1 MDVEATGFK
10 CGFDLLLIFAA
21 SAQAEGEISSEMSK
35 SKFLST
41 TTSIPPNGSGHF
53 LKQNNEWKFKCDDD
67 WNKKLLMIL
76 KH

>member
-1 MDVEATGFK
+1 MDFEATGFK

-35 SKFLST
+35 FVFLST
-41 TTSIPPNGSGHF
+41 TTSIPRNGSGHF
-53 LKQNNEWKFKCDDD
+53 FKHNIEWKFKCDDD
-67 WNKKLLMIL
+67 CNKKLQMIL

>member
-35 SKFLST
+35 SIFLS

-53 LKQNNEWKFKCDDD
+53 
-67 WNKKLLMIL
+67 
-76 KH
+76 

>member
-1 MDVEATGFK
+1 LDVEATGFK

-35 SKFLST
+35 SIFLSTT

-53 LKQNNEWKFKCDDD
+53 FEH
-67 WNKKLLMIL
+67 IIE
-76 KH
+76 